1 MSTSDRQRRD
11 EKIEAVRDAMSKLID
26 ETNTMGYE
34 EEVVQGIVEGLR
46 VSHRTLQQNFMRS
59 FVKAMKPYGEFKTDF
74 RNEAAVALGKKIGE
88 LGEDSDNHL
97 PFI

>member
-34 EEVVQGIVEGLR
+34 AEVVQGIAEGLR
-46 VSHRTLQQNFMRS
+46 VSHRTLQQNFVRA
-59 FVKAMKPYGEFKTDF
+59 FVTAMKTYGESQTDL
-74 RNEAAVALGKKIGE
+74 RNEAAVAVAKKIGE
-88 LGEDSDNHL
+88 LDEEHL